1 MLVLFYLAS
10 FDQSEEYLLAFAQVE
25 LLACRYLNAD
35 DAVEFSEECPLHH
48 YRCPVDL
55 MFIKVNSSFILI
67 ISWLVG
73 WV

>member
-10 FDQSEEYLLAFAQVE
+10 FDQSEEYLLTFAQVE
-25 LLACRYLNAD
+25 LLACRYLDMD
-35 DAVEFSEECPLHH
+35 DAVEFGEERPLHH
-48 YRCPVDL
+48 YRHPVDL
-55 MFIKVNSSFILI
+55 MFVKVNFGFILI